1 MSEQQPRQRR
11 RKVTLACEPCRERK
25 ARCDGVKP
33 LCSTCRRRQLG
44 IEQCIYQVGNARTA
58 CSDDYTK
65 SLHDRIRQLE
75 QACTAHGI
83 NPDTLQNVHVDR
95 QVYTQSQAEL
105 DAVVMGISQG
115 QILTPLS
122 SSANESIESSTNARR
137 VTAMGT
143 ATSEEGIAQ
152 CRDTS
157 QAFYG
162 SSSAASFLN
171 EACGTA
177 SPLLARQAS
186 RHSQAATL
194 QNPSVF
200 NGMEKFVLPPRALA
214 DHLKE
219 RYFKRAY
226 YLYPIFDKDAF
237 EHAYESLWLPS
248 GRTSTVDE
256 YRHLG
261 LGEDPT
267 SIAFHSSLNAIFA
280 LGCIFSDLS
289 KAAKTTAYELFFSR
303 SKQNI
308 GLDLLDLNDLS
319 VVQTLLLVALVLQG
333 TPFPDRCWNAVG
345 MACRVAQGL
354 GLHSIPPYDQHES
367 RLWQIRRRTWH
378 GCIVLDTLVS
388 MTFGRPTMI
397 TNLSALAVPE
407 SMTFDVQSVEGIA
420 KTKLHF
426 QNESVRLSIILDSM
440 LSKVYKPWQ
449 CRVPDDG
456 QNLMSHTNTA
466 CQSMDIFV
474 ELHRRLQAFESS
486 VPSSL
491 SWTKPITMESISPE
505 DDKILAIQRNVLH
518 ARFIYL
524 RVMLYRPILTQ
535 LLASDA
541 SDDADDGLHSSFKRD
556 GARTCVN
563 SAIRLINLV
572 HDTFRTEKTGAWWWN
587 SLYAWTAS
595 LVLMTCRLCP
605 SLWATL
611 DHVGVA
617 ESWEKCH
624 AVLEALSSF
633 SLSVRKSF
641 DLLLKMHQTITIGQ
655 EDHGSNEDPEQNPV
669 HELLDTV
676 LEGDLSLQDALTLSF
691 PFDSDT
697 MGFQYWEAA
706 SLG

>member
-1 MSEQQPRQRR
+1 MPEQQPRQRR

-83 NPDTLQNVHVDR
+83 DPDTPQNVPVDR
-95 QVYTQSQAEL
+95 QVYAQSQAQL

-115 QILTPLS
+115 QMLTPSS
-122 SSANESIESSTNARR
+122 SSAHESIESSTNARR

-143 ATSEEGIAQ
+143 TTSEEGIAQ

-186 RHSQAATL
+186 RHPQAAAL
-194 QNPSVF
+194 QNPALF
-200 NGMEKFVLPPRALA
+200 NGMEKFALPPRALA
-214 DHLKE
+214 DHLIEK
-219 RYFKRAY
+219 YFKRAY
-226 YLYPIFDKDAF
+226 HLYPIFDKDAF
-237 EHAYESLWLPS
+237 EHAYESLWIPS
-248 GRTSTVDE
+248 GQASTVDE
-256 YRHLG
+256 HRHLG

-267 SIAFHSSLNAIFA
+267 SLAFHSSLNAIFA
-280 LGCIFSDLS
+280 LGCVFSDLS
-289 KAAKTTAYELFFSR
+289 PAAKTAAYELFFSR

-308 GLDLLDLNDLS
+308 GLDFLDLNDLS
-319 VVQTLLLVALVLQG
+319 VVQTLLLVALILQG

-354 GLHSIPPYDQHES
+354 GLHSLPPYDQHES
-367 RLWQIRRRTWH
+367 RLRQIRRRTWY
-378 GCIVLDTLVS
+378 GCVVLDTLVS

-407 SMTFDVQSVEGIA
+407 SMIYDVQSAEGIA
-420 KTKLHF
+420 QTKLHF
-426 QNESVRLSIILDSM
+426 QNESVRLSIILDSI
-440 LSKVYKPWQ
+440 LSDVYKPWQ
-449 CRVPDDG
+449 CRVLDDG
-456 QNLMSHTNTA
+456 QNSVSHTNTA
-466 CQSMDIFV
+466 CQSIDIFV

-486 VPSSL
+486 VSSSI

-505 DDKILAIQRNVLH
+505 DAKILAIQRNVLH

-541 SDDADDGLHSSFKRD
+541 SDDAGDADDGLHSSFKRD

-572 HDTFRTEKTGAWWWN
+572 HDTFRTDKTGAWWWN
-587 SLYAWTAS
+587 SLYAWTTS
-595 LVLMTCRLCP
+595 LVLVTCRLCP

-624 AVLEALSSF
+624 TVLEALSSS

-641 DLLLKMHQTITIGQ
+641 DLLLKMHQTITVGQ
-655 EDHGSNEDPEQNPV
+655 EG
-669 HELLDTV
+669 
-676 LEGDLSLQDALTLSF
+676 
-691 PFDSDT
+691 
-697 MGFQYWEAA
+697 
-706 SLG
+706 